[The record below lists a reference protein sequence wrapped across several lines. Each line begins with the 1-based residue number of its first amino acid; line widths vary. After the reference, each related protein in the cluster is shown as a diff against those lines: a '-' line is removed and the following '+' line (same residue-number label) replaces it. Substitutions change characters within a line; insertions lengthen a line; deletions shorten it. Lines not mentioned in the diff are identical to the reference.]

1 MATISPAG
9 PEVESDRRRTAEDRI
24 LFDRYA
30 RDRDPATR
38 EQLVERFMPLARR
51 LAMRYQQSG
60 EPLEDLVQVAS
71 LGLIKA
77 VDRFNPERGTAFSSF
92 AVPTIVGEL
101 KRYFRDSGWAV
112 HVPRGTQESALRVE
126 RAVEEVQRKLG
137 RSPSVREIA
146 GHMGKTEEDVLDAI
160 EARSA
165 YHSASLEETL
175 SDDKESEGARLD
187 KLRSEEEGYELVDYA
202 VSLEPAWDRLSKR
215 EQLLLHLRF
224 WEGMTQAEIAKRIGV
239 SQMQVSR
246 LLRTTLIRLRASFD
260 DESGP
265 DKG

>member
-1 MATISPAG
+1 
-9 PEVESDRRRTAEDRI
+9 VESDRRRTAEDRI
-24 LFDRYA
+24 LFARYA
-30 RDRDPATR
+30 RDRDPGTR

-51 LAMRYQQSG
+51 LAMRYHQSG
-60 EPLEDLVQVAS
+60 EPLDDLVQVAS

-77 VDRFNPERGTAFSSF
+77 VDRYNPERGTAFSSF

-112 HVPRGTQESALRVE
+112 HVPRGTQESALKVE
-126 RAVEEVQRKLG
+126 RAIEEVQRKLG

-146 GHMGKTEEDVLDAI
+146 GHLGKTEEEVLDAM

-175 SDDKESEGARLD
+175 SDDESEGARLD

-202 VSLEPAWDRLSKR
+202 VSLEPAWERLSKR

-224 WEGMTQAEIAKRIGV
+224 WEGMTQADIAKRIGV

-246 LLRTTLIRLRASFD
+246 LLRSTLIRLRASFD

-265 DKG
+265 EKG

>member
-1 MATISPAG
+1 MPLLPAG
-9 PEVESDRRRTAEDRI
+9 PEVESDPRRTAEDRT
-24 LFDRYA
+24 LFARYA
-30 RDRDPATR
+30 RDRDPGIR

-92 AVPTIVGEL
+92 AVPTIVGEI
-101 KRYFRDSGWAV
+101 KRYFRDAGWAV
-112 HVPRGTQESALRVE
+112 HVPRGTQENALRVE
-126 RAVEEVQRKLG
+126 RAIEEVQRKLG
-137 RSPSVREIA
+137 RSPSVKEIA
-146 GHMGKTEEDVLDAI
+146 SHLGRTEEEVLDAM

-175 SDDKESEGARLD
+175 SDDKEGEGARMN

-202 VSLEPAWDRLSKR
+202 VSLEPAWDQLTKR

-246 LLRTTLIRLRASFD
+246 LLRSTLIRLRARFD
-260 DESGP
+260 EPTPPEGTS
-265 DKG
+265 